1 MFLQEA
7 VPPAANSAAVWI
19 ALIGTGGTLAT
30 VVITHLLTARKQNE
44 MVHTQEEVVHKQ
56 VEAAVEQGVQAGAIQ
71 EVHTLTNDR
80 LERMD
85 AALKAM
91 RLEAEKDRAEIRSLK
106 RLLATA
112 RREPKTRVKA
122 RVK

>member
-1 MFLQEA
+1 MVTLVILAQEVVA
-7 VPPAANSAAVWI
+7 PAAGTAAVWI

-44 MVHTQEEVVHKQ
+44 IVHTQERAEVKQ
-56 VEAAVEQGVQAGAIQ
+56 DEAAVEQSVQAGAIQ

-85 AALKAM
+85 AALKKMESA
-91 RLEAEKDRAEIRSLK
+91 AEKDRAEIAALK
-106 RLLATA
+106 RLLASE
-112 RREPKTRVKA
+112 RKKPKAKR
-122 RVK
+122 